1 MEVMVLAAALPQH
14 HVEKMR
20 ATAMVIP
27 IVLVISNVEM
37 TIVTILLSLGG
48 RIAAMILQKVNLHFR
63 IFRQILSIFLFTGSP
78 QSTEQFTPSPR
89 VTRIHVTRFPLAR

>member
-1 MEVMVLAAALPQH
+1 MEVMVLAVALPQH

-37 TIVTILLSLGG
+37 TIVIILLSLGG
-48 RIAAMILQKVNLHFR
+48 RIVAMILQKVNLRFR
-63 IFRQILSIFLFTGSP
+63 IS
-78 QSTEQFTPSPR
+78 
-89 VTRIHVTRFPLAR
+89 

>member
-1 MEVMVLAAALPQH
+1 MEVMVLAVALPQH

-37 TIVTILLSLGG
+37 TIVIILLSLGG
-48 RIAAMILQKVNLHFR
+48 RIVAMILQKVNLRFR
-63 IFRQILSIFLFTGSP
+63 IFKLILSILLHTCSPCWNSQHQGQTIQHNSLFL
-78 QSTEQFTPSPR
+78 
-89 VTRIHVTRFPLAR
+89 

>member
-1 MEVMVLAAALPQH
+1 MEVMGLDVALPQH

-48 RIAAMILQKVNLHFR
+48 RIVAMILQKVNFR
-63 IFRQILSIFLFTGSP
+63 FRFLINIFIGSP
-78 QSTEQFTPSPR
+78 CWNGQHQGQTIYIVQNS
-89 VTRIHVTRFPLAR
+89 

>member
-1 MEVMVLAAALPQH
+1 MEVMVLAVALPQH

-37 TIVTILLSLGG
+37 TIVIILLSLGG
-48 RIAAMILQKVNLHFR
+48 RIVAMILQKVNFR
-63 IFRQILSIFLFTGSP
+63 FWIFQLILSIFLLVVRAGIDSITSKP
-78 QSTEQFTPSPR
+78 YIPHKS
-89 VTRIHVTRFPLAR
+89 LL

>member
-1 MEVMVLAAALPQH
+1 MEVMGLAVALPQH

-48 RIAAMILQKVNLHFR
+48 RIVAMILQKVNFRFR
-63 IFRQILSIFLFTGSP
+63 IFQLILSIFLLVVHVGIVSIRAKPYIP
-78 QSTEQFTPSPR
+78 QNSLFQ
-89 VTRIHVTRFPLAR
+89 

>member
-37 TIVTILLSLGG
+37 TIVIILLSLGG
-48 RIAAMILQKVNLHFR
+48 RIVAMILQKVNLYFQ
-63 IFRQILSIFLFTGSP
+63 IFQLILSIFFMVVHVGIVNIRAKPYIPQNSLF
-78 QSTEQFTPSPR
+78 Q
-89 VTRIHVTRFPLAR
+89 

>member
-37 TIVTILLSLGG
+37 TIVTILLYLGG

-78 QSTEQFTPSPR
+78 QSTEQFTYFNEL
-89 VTRIHVTRFPLAR
+89 V